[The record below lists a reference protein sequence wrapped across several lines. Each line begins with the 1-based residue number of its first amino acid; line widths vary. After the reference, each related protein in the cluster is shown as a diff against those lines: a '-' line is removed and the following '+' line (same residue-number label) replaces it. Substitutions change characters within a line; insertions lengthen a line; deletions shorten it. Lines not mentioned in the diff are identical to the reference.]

1 MRLQSFLLKD
11 NAGHYRDDGLLV
23 TKELRGTEM
32 ERKRKQI
39 IETFKKLGL
48 SVTIKMNLHVVDFLD
63 IQFNLKT
70 NCYKQYM
77 KSNSVPV
84 YINKNSNHPLQVLKE
99 LPKTTE
105 KRISTISS
113 SKEIFD
119 NSKTIYKDILKK
131 NGFQNKLTHQEN
143 IIQNNDEH
151 Q

>member
-11 NAGHYRDDGLLV
+11 NAGLYRDDGLLV

-70 NCYKQYM
+70 NSYK
-77 KSNSVPV
+77 P
-84 YINKNSNHPLQVLKE
+84 YI
-99 LPKTTE
+99 
-105 KRISTISS
+105 
-113 SKEIFD
+113 
-119 NSKTIYKDILKK
+119 
-131 NGFQNKLTHQEN
+131 
-143 IIQNNDEH
+143 
-151 Q
+151 